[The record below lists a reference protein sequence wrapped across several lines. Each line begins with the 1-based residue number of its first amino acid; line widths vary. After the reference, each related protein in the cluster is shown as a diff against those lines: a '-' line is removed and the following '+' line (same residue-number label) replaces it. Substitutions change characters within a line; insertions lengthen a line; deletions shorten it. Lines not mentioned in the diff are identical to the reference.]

1 MLTWGVNLDHLSHR
15 AKGNRSTLQCVTVNE
30 GQTRLKRAQLGV
42 KDKRAEDTSRNVTF
56 TQKCAQ
62 QEAGGGVAR
71 EGSILAGEIRQ

>member
-15 AKGNRSTLQCVTVNE
+15 VKGNRSTSQCVTVTE

-42 KDKRAEDTSRNVTF
+42 KDKRAEDTGRNVTF
-56 TQKCAQ
+56 TRKYAQ
-62 QEAGGGVAR
+62 LEARGAR